1 MIFQNYALFPHLR
14 VEDNIAFPLEMRGV
28 SRKEAL
34 RAVADALD
42 LVQLGGYA
50 RRYPRQLSGG
60 QQQRV
65 ALARAIVFKPDLL
78 LMDEPLGALDRRLR
92 AAMQVEL
99 LQIVRETSVTV
110 VSVTH
115 DQEEALVMSDRIALY
130 HASRIEQLGTSQ
142 ELYEHPKS
150 IFVANFMGDANVLR
164 GVIEPGPGAQVVRG
178 GTWHARVTGNST
190 RYDAGDRVA
199 VIVRPEYLT
208 IGLAA
213 PEGPVLDGA
222 TGTLVEVDYLGAEWR
237 YIVKL
242 PDGSNVQA
250 RIRRDD
256 LAAPLE
262 PGSSVSVA
270 WRPEHA
276 VVLPEPEGP
285 G

>member
-1 MIFQNYALFPHLR
+1 M
-14 VEDNIAFPLEMRGV
+14 
-28 SRKEAL
+28 
-34 RAVADALD
+34 
-42 LVQLGGYA
+42 
-50 RRYPRQLSGG
+50 
-60 QQQRV
+60 
-65 ALARAIVFKPDLL
+65 
-78 LMDEPLGALDRRLR
+78 
-92 AAMQVEL
+92 
-99 LQIVRETSVTV
+99 
-110 VSVTH
+110 
-115 DQEEALVMSDRIALY
+115 
-130 HASRIEQLGTSQ
+130 
-142 ELYEHPKS
+142 
-150 IFVANFMGDANVLR
+150 
-164 GVIEPGPGAQVVRG
+164 
-178 GTWHARVTGNST
+178 
-190 RYDAGDRVA
+190 
-199 VIVRPEYLT
+199 RPEYLT